1 MSTTGTSAAPA
12 GARLDAREHRARAIA
27 LMCAAIMLFAALDST
42 AKYLVDMAG
51 IPVIQVVWVR
61 FVTHFLLTFALFA
74 PFGVESLVISRR
86 FGHQILRSALM
97 FVVTALNFAAL
108 KYLQLD
114 QNVTI
119 FFLAPFLVAALAGP
133 LLGEWIG
140 WRRLVAI
147 LVGFS
152 GVLLVVRP
160 GFGGFHWAFAL
171 AFGATFA
178 YALYNI
184 STRFLSGYDAPKV
197 TQFYSPA
204 AGAVLGAPFALA
216 AWHWPSEP
224 FHWLLLLS
232 TGAWGGIAHYLLI
245 RAHRLAP
252 APALAPFTYT
262 SLIWMSITGFL
273 VFGQLPSP
281 WTLAG
286 GAVIV
291 SSGLYLLLRER
302 LRARFPVHTT

>member
-1 MSTTGTSAAPA
+1 MTTAKTTAARPDALTGTP
-12 GARLDAREHRARAIA
+12 LDAREHRLRAIG
-27 LMCAAIMLFAALDST
+27 LMCLTIMLFAVLDAT
-42 AKYLVDMAG
+42 AKYLVEVEG

-61 FVTHFLLTFALFA
+61 FVSHLLLTFVIFA
-74 PFGVESLVISRR
+74 PFGVQSLIFSKR
-86 FGHQILRSALM
+86 FGHQMLRSGLM
-97 FVVTALNFAAL
+97 FVVTVLNFAAL

-119 FFLAPFLVAALAGP
+119 FFLVPFLVAALAGP

-140 WRRLVAI
+140 WRRLVA
-147 LVGFS
+147 VMVAFF
-152 GVLLVVRP
+152 GVLIVVRP
-160 GFGGFHWAFAL
+160 GLGGFHWAFLL
-171 AFGATFA
+171 AFGAAFC

-184 STRFLSGYDAPKV
+184 STRFLSGFDSPKV

-204 AGAVLGAPFALA
+204 AGAVLGAPVALWF
-216 AWHWPSEP
+216 WHWPSDAWIW
-224 FHWLLLLS
+224 FLLIS
-232 TGAWGGIAHYLLI
+232 TGVTGGFAHWLLI

-252 APALAPFTYT
+252 APILAPFTYT
-262 SLIWMSITGFL
+262 SLFWMSIAGFL
-273 VFGQLPSP
+273 VFGHLPSI

-302 LRARFPVHTT
+302 FRA